1 MFNFTQGIPV
11 VVCKAVA
18 VSLLG

>member
-11 VVCKAVA
+11 VVCKTVA

>member
-11 VVCKAVA
+11 VVGKKVA